1 MLAKEVMA
9 TRCSPTLVMRSVW
22 SAFCA
27 AVVGWSVPV
36 SAQTPLPVV
45 ELPVQWITVD
55 DGLPQGTVEGGF
67 QDRAGYLWIPTPA
80 GLVRSDGYSMRVFR
94 HQANDSTSLSSTDA
108 GGLFQSHD
116 GAIWMATETGID
128 RFDPRTERFEQV
140 YRAGPSE
147 KPSDGNWWHF
157 MQDADTS
164 KLLVQGLRRCLVIDR
179 TPRPGNSTAPARWR
193 VRDHDKVYPGLD
205 LHKPMWV
212 RMTSHGNI
220 WSVNTDSL
228 FFIPSA
234 STAPVGVRSWAL
246 PREEPRDGS
255 WEEIPNICIDNDRT
269 RAYFLRGRSIIVFDA
284 ITGDPLDTLDT
295 GPDRVMTFRM
305 FGDSRQQFWMALSDT
320 WLSRFDLTDGRL
332 EEVRVRATN
341 RTDMPAQPMLYGCG
355 EDRNGNLYIGT
366 KGQGV
371 MKYDLRQERFQ
382 RMLQGQSGWI
392 TRGDS
397 KGTLLFDAELR
408 TQLNAGMNEPA
419 VVHVNRQVIAQGRNI
434 FFRGLAVDA
443 TGRYWL
449 NTHVSKDG
457 SGARVE
463 RWTKDLSEPWIL
475 PLEPSEMPREIF
487 HGSSDELWIV
497 VWSPAWTAHQ
507 LIRVD
512 TRTSTIIGRYPF
524 PHPIAEGAYPAISA
538 ITVAPDS
545 SLWMATVEGLLNLDP
560 RTNTWREFHHDDKD
574 PTSLPGELL
583 YSVCMDPDEPQRYV
597 WVGTRGQGL
606 AKLDIATGKCRRYT
620 TKDGLPDDVIY
631 GILPDTRR
639 NLWISTNQGLC
650 RLDPRTGATRTFT
663 KADGLA
669 GNEFNRYG
677 AEKSPDGRF
686 YFAGVDGYTAFDP
699 EDLYTDEKP
708 SPTVITGLRLANK
721 EVATGRFLLPG
732 EEAPLL
738 PEAIEYL
745 RELTLPHDQ
754 RMITFTFACMDHTAP
769 ERNRFR
775 YKLENFDEEWVELGT
790 AHEATFTNLDP
801 GRYVFRVQGRN
812 SEEVWDEQGASIVL
826 VITPPWWGT
835 WWFRIAAVLAFAGS
849 LYAFYRYR
857 LAQAV
862 KVVQVRERIARDLHD
877 EIGST
882 LSSVQLYSAVAQRKT
897 EGKHAEAHE
906 LLGRITESTTQ
917 VLEAMNDIVWA
928 VNAENDDLAHLVQ
941 RMNSYAERLAEAR
954 ECALRFEVQEGI
966 AAQHLGMTQRKNL
979 YLIFKEAL
987 NNAVKY
993 SACRTVLIE
1002 LRKEGP
1008 GFLLRVQDDGIGFDP
1023 GSLPT
1028 DTMGGNGLGNMR
1040 RRAAEMRGTLQVR
1053 SAPGQGTTVELRFST
1068 TPGEIS
1074 VDPMTSPADAQ
1085 R

>member
-1 MLAKEVMA
+1 MVDQRSALLALRTGRIGLVSVLLA
-9 TRCSPTLVMRSVW
+9 CSHASF
-22 SAFCA
+22 SQA
-27 AVVGWSVPV
+27 
-36 SAQTPLPVV
+36 PLPVV

-94 HQANDSTSLSSTDA
+94 PIDGDSTSLSSTDA

-116 GAIWMATETGID
+116 GAIWVATETGID
-128 RFDPRTERFEQV
+128 RYDPRTERFEQV

-147 KPSDGNWWHF
+147 KHSDGNWWHF
-157 MQDADTS
+157 MQDADTGTM
-164 KLLVQGLRRCLVIDR
+164 LVQSLKRCLVIDR
-179 TPRPGNSTAPARWR
+179 APRPGNGTAPARWR
-193 VRDHDKVYPGLD
+193 VRNHHEVYPGLD
-205 LHKPMWV
+205 LHKSMWV

-220 WSVNTDSL
+220 WTVNPDSI

-234 STAPVGVRSWAL
+234 STAPEGERSWAL
-246 PREEPRDGS
+246 PREEPREGS
-255 WEEIPNICIDNDRT
+255 WDEIPSICIDNDRS
-269 RAYFLRGRSIIVFDA
+269 RVYFLRGRTIIVFHA
-284 ITGDPLDTLDT
+284 TTGDPLDTLDT
-295 GPDRVMTFRM
+295 GLGRVMGNRM
-305 FGDSRQQFWMALSDT
+305 FGDSRQQFWTALSDT
-320 WLSRFDLTDGRL
+320 WLTRFDLTSGRL

-341 RTDMPAQPMLYGCG
+341 RIDMPAQPMIFGFG

-366 KGQGV
+366 KGQGL
-371 MKYDLRQERFQ
+371 MKYNLRQERFQ
-382 RMLQGQSGWI
+382 RMLLGQSGSI
-392 TRGDS
+392 IRADS
-397 KGTLLFDAELR
+397 KGELLFDAELR
-408 TQLNAGMNEPA
+408 TRLNAGANAPSDLRIRQA
-419 VVHVNRQVIAQGRNI
+419 VNAQGGDI
-434 FFRGLAVDA
+434 HPRGLAVDA

-449 NTHVSKDG
+449 N
-457 SGARVE
+457 SGRRVE
-463 RWTKDLSEPWIL
+463 RWSKDLSEWWIL
-475 PLEPSEMPREIF
+475 PLEKTEVPREIF
-487 HGSSDELWIV
+487 HGSHDELWIV
-497 VWSPAWTAHQ
+497 VWSPDWTARH

-524 PHPIAEGAYPAISA
+524 PHPIKETYYPVISA
-538 ITVAPDS
+538 LTIAPDS

-560 RTNTWREFHHDDKD
+560 RTNTCREFHHDEKD

-583 YSVCMDPDEPQRYV
+583 YSVCLDPDDPQRYV

-606 AKLDIATGKCRRYT
+606 AKLDITTGKCRRYT
-620 TKDGLPDDVIY
+620 TKDGLPDEVIY
-631 GILPDTRR
+631 GILPDARH

-650 RLDPRTGATRTFT
+650 RLDPRTGATRNFT

-686 YFAGVDGYTAFDP
+686 YFAGVDGYTSFNP
-699 EDLYTDEKP
+699 EDFYTDAKP

-721 EVATGRFLLPG
+721 EVATGRFVLPG
-732 EEAPLL
+732 EEGPLL

-745 RELTLPHDQ
+745 SELTLPYDQ

-769 ERNRFR
+769 GKNRFR
-775 YKLENFDEEWVELGT
+775 YKLENFDKEWIESGT

-801 GRYVFRVQGRN
+801 GRYMFRVQGRN
-812 SEEVWDEQGASIVL
+812 SEEVWDEQGASIAL
-826 VITPPWWGT
+826 IITPPWWRT
-835 WWFRIAAVLAFAGS
+835 WWFRIAAGLAFAGS

-862 KVVQVRERIARDLHD
+862 NVVRVRERIARDLHD

-897 EGKHAEAHE
+897 EGQHAEAHE
-906 LLGRITESTTQ
+906 LLGRITESTTS

-928 VNAENDDLAHLVQ
+928 VNAENDDLAHVVQ
-941 RMNSYAERLAEAR
+941 RMNSYAERLADAR
-954 ECALRFEVQEGI
+954 ECALRFEVQDGI

-993 SACRTVLIE
+993 SACKNLLIE
-1002 LRKEGP
+1002 LRKDGP
-1008 GFLLRVQDDGIGFDP
+1008 GFLLRVADDGIGFEVD
-1023 GSLPT
+1023 LKRT
-1028 DTMGGNGLGNMR
+1028 DNLGGNGLGNMR
-1040 RRAAEMRGTLQVR
+1040 RRAAEMRGKLQVR
-1053 SAPGQGTTVELRFST
+1053 SAPGKGTTVELRFST

-1074 VDPMTSPADAQ
+1074 VDHMTTPADAS